1 MPELLLTIII
11 FLVLVIPV
19 GTYLYHITAWKKTFA
34 DPVMNRV
41 DGVIYKISGVDP
53 KKGMTWWQYAIA
65 VSYTCHSL
73 AYYKCGYDT
82 DRICYFE
89 NPESSDFKS
98 Q

>member
-11 FLVLVIPV
+11 FSFMVTTV

-41 DGVIYKISGVDP
+41 DGVIYKISGSP
-53 KKGMTWWQYAIA
+53 KKGMTWWQYA
-65 VSYTCHSL
+65 HSL

-82 DRICYFE
+82 MIGYVILRIQ
-89 NPESSDFKS
+89 SL
-98 Q
+98 